1 LKVSQALVELQKL
14 EQDLKRLRT
23 RVAMP
28 MLPNEPTIPLQLHI
42 ENLRKGVEVLS
53 QGKLM
58 AKRREDQ
65 VIEQMADRRKYPRLG
80 SM

>member
-1 LKVSQALVELQKL
+1 VSQALVELQKL

-23 RVAMP
+23 RVATP
-28 MLPNEPTIPLQLHI
+28 VLPNEPTFPLQLHMK
-42 ENLRKGVEVLS
+42 NLRKGVEVLS

-58 AKRREDQ
+58 AKGRKD
-65 VIEQMADRRKYPRLG
+65 QMADRRKYPRLG